1 MILDDLD
8 HLINFY
14 VGDVGSNGI
23 TYYFNI
29 DSNAYMSVTAFF
41 LLRVLENLIVLI
53 SI

>member
-14 VGDVGSNGI
+14 VGGVGANGI
-23 TYYFNI
+23 TYYFNT
-29 DSNAYMSVTAFF
+29 DSNTYMSVTAVL